1 MIRARD
7 LARRIALS
15 KPGYVV
21 DKVAAGLRGIATNFH
36 LPDID
41 FKPEKYNGPSK
52 DEVKALRK
60 RYLNPGMYTWQ
71 LLIECVFDLMM
82 IMMMPTLS
90 FILLRLAGVMYLWL
104 LICDFTSRF
113 ACLW

>member
-1 MIRARD
+1 MISAID
-7 LARRIALS
+7 LTRRIALS
-15 KPGYVV
+15 RPGYVV
-21 DKVAAGLRGIATNFH
+21 DKITTGFRGIATNFK

-71 LLIECVFDLMM
+71 LM
-82 IMMMPTLS
+82 TLS
-90 FILLRLAGVMYLWL
+90 QNYEICVILIIDVSSNLQPFS
-104 LICDFTSRF
+104 IISRI
-113 ACLW
+113 LS

>member
-1 MIRARD
+1 MISAID
-7 LARRIALS
+7 LTRRIALS

-21 DKVAAGLRGIATNFH
+21 DKITAGLRGMATNFH

-71 LLIECVFDLMM
+71 LLTDMCFDLMM

-90 FILLRLAGVMYLWL
+90 VILLEHRDAMYLS
-104 LICDFTSRF
+104 LIHI
-113 ACLW
+113 